1 MIDSKEGFSD
11 RVVELV
17 LKFKRKELVDLVN
30 VGLGQGLAPRDILQM
45 LLSSI
50 RQGCRKFDR
59 GDIYFP
65 EFFLTIDTAQAGINT
80 LLPQLKSSASQ
91 SQIAGKVVLGVV
103 EGDIHDFGKNMLR
116 MLLGSE
122 GIPVIDLGTG
132 VPADKFIQVAKDEGA
147 PVIAASTLLSSTLS
161 KMEELEAKL
170 RAQGLKGKIWTIIG
184 GRATSADFANSI
196 GTDAWAKEAI
206 EGVNKIKQYLQ
217 ISSKGPPIC

>member
-1 MIDSKEGFSD
+1 MIESKERFSD

-30 VGLGQGLAPRDILQM
+30 VGLGQGLAPHDILQM

-50 RQGCRKFDR
+50 RQGCRKFDT

-103 EGDIHDFGKNMLR
+103 EGDIHDFGKNMLK

-122 GIPVIDLGTG
+122 GIQVIDLGAS
-132 VPADKFIQVAKDEGA
+132 VPADKFIQAAKNEVA

-196 GTDAWAKEAI
+196 GADAWAKEAI
-206 EGVNKIKQYLQ
+206 DGVNKIKQYLQ
-217 ISSKGPPIC
+217 IRCKGP